1 MHAVVF
7 DTKRVFLS
15 FLRVMR
21 RPLLQWPGL
30 TGARFDMLS
39 GFLNGFHERPV
50 AVELRQSELRG
61 KLGVCASVVSR
72 MVRSLEKLGW
82 VARRRDPRDRR
93 TWWLCLTERGE
104 QVIRE
109 ARRLLLRSAARL
121 VEDAICGSGGRGR
134 DHRFDRLIGITGY
147 LGSLRNGFA
156 DRATLDYP
164 WWPKLIDPWWT

>member
-7 DTKRVFLS
+7 EAKRVFLS
-15 FLRVMR
+15 FLRVVR

-30 TGARFDMLS
+30 TGARFDMMS
-39 GFLNGFHERPV
+39 GFLNGFYERPV
-50 AVELRQSELRG
+50 AVEVRQSELRG

-72 MVRSLEKLGW
+72 MVRSLEELGW
-82 VARRRDPRDRR
+82 VARRRDVRDRR
-93 TWWLCLTERGE
+93 TWWLSLTERGE

-109 ARRLLLRSAARL
+109 ARRLWLRAAARL
-121 VEDAICGSGGRGR
+121 VEDAICMSGCRGR
-134 DHRFDRLIGITGY
+134 DHRFERLFRVTGY
-147 LGSLRNGFA
+147 LGRLRSHFG